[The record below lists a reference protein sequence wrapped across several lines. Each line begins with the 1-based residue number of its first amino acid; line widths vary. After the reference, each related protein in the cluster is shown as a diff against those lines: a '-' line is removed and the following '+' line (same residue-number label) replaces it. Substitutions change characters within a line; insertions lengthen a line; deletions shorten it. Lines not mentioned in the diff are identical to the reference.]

1 MRQAEFSLVSGAQ
14 SQEQL
19 MDVLTNNLANV
30 DTPGFKKDR
39 LTFRTYLPHTEWL
52 RKVPEDRPGFNQ
64 TPWGEFPKP
73 WGIAGADVPHV
84 GVDEIHVRYEQG
96 SFRATG
102 NPLDL
107 AINGDG
113 FFRVSTPRATLL
125 TRNGRFTIDGGG
137 FLVTHEGYKVLSAT
151 GRPIRIPQTL
161 PGAIRVQSDG
171 TIFKGNSAI
180 GTVGLVTPT
189 GGTEG
194 LAKQGD
200 GLFEAK
206 DSVRPVLSPRIMD
219 GGYEG
224 SNVNG
229 TYEMVRMIEAMRS
242 FETHLKAL
250 KTLNDLTRRTVNDI
264 SVIA

>member
-39 LTFRTYLPHTEWL
+39 VTFRTYLPHREWL
-52 RKVPEDRPGFNQ
+52 HKVPPDRPDYNL

-73 WGIAGADVPHV
+73 WGMAGGDVPHA
-84 GVDEIHVRYEQG
+84 GVDGIHVRYEQG

-113 FFRVSTPRATLL
+113 FFQVSTSRANLL
-125 TRNGRFTIDGGG
+125 TRNGRFTIDGRG
-137 FLVTHEGYKVLSAT
+137 FLMTHEGYKVLDT
-151 GRPIRIPQTL
+151 FRRPIRLPQTV
-161 PGAIRVQSDG
+161 PGAIRVRGDG
-171 TIFKGNSAI
+171 TLFKGEQVI
-180 GTVGLVTPT
+180 GKIGIVVPT
-189 GGTEG
+189 GGTKG
-194 LAKQGD
+194 LAKVGD
-200 GLFEAK
+200 GLFEAN
-206 DSVRPVLSPRIMD
+206 DSVRPVSVPQIME

-229 TYEMVRMIEAMRS
+229 TFEMVRMIEAMRS